1 MKKDAF
7 LQLPKDEKILNKVT
21 IIPLGRTKEAF
32 NFQPFIESYKHVVTP
47 KISKESFGLFSVS
60 TFYRN
65 GITDNEFQV
74 TIVLPA
80 GSAADAKTNYDEVQ
94 RFKKFVTPS
103 IRRLQK
109 QTGLVTMSINP
120 LMKKRTGYITAVD
133 ESVELDA
140 GFAAGYPKVIKLS
153 FTFSVDELYEATRNR
168 TGGTRNRAAKS
179 DKKPKKKTSKTI
191 AARAAEKKAAKA
203 VGLPSTENEL
213 LSSFGINLKPEE

>member
-80 GSAADAKTNYDEVQ
+80 GSAADAKTIYQPAD
-94 RFKKFVTPS
+94 
-103 IRRLQK
+103 
-109 QTGLVTMSINP
+109 
-120 LMKKRTGYITAVD
+120 
-133 ESVELDA
+133 
-140 GFAAGYPKVIKLS
+140 
-153 FTFSVDELYEATRNR
+153 
-168 TGGTRNRAAKS
+168 
-179 DKKPKKKTSKTI
+179 
-191 AARAAEKKAAKA
+191 EKK
-203 VGLPSTENEL
+203 NWIYN
-213 LSSFGINLKPEE
+213 SSR